1 VSHPVQ
7 HYSRWFT
14 DYPSTHAEAGA
25 TVEVVVASEYEKLEA
40 ENERLRELIHRTS
53 HRAVQ
58 PMDKCRQ
65 CAALQVDDTK
75 TPPDN
80 GR

>member
-40 ENERLRELIHRTS
+40 ENERLREALE
-53 HRAVQ
+53 
-58 PMDKCRQ
+58 
-65 CAALQVDDTK
+65 AALMRLEENNEPWATGIVREALRVDD
-75 TPPDN
+75 N
-80 GR
+80 SAR